1 MIFFQPVRC
10 DLNAVFIMQ
19 RTILSIIFIISLF
32 LSAGCAGTKTG
43 RVAAD
48 ALVPVSEENSLGRQ
62 VSSEV
67 EQELTMHPNANVQ
80 QYVRKLGEQ
89 IVSVVNDV
97 PSGIRFTFQ
106 VVDDP
111 RTVNAF
117 ALPGGFIYVYSG
129 LMAKMN
135 TEAELAAVLSHE
147 IAHVTR
153 RHVAQRLVTLYG
165 VDLLSKVA
173 LGNEPGVVTGI
184 VATVVEQGF
193 LLRYSREQEIDADE
207 VGLRYMVLANYNP
220 YGFIDF
226 FSLMQDQPSPPE
238 FLLTHPLPANRIK
251 FMKSEIKKISDVP
264 TRDNRDQFQMIKRQL

>member
-1 MIFFQPVRC
+1 MEFFQSVRSNFAAVFNFQRTG
-10 DLNAVFIMQ
+10 LSILFVFIMV
-19 RTILSIIFIISLF
+19 LSG
-32 LSAGCAGTKTG
+32 GCAGTKTG

-62 VSSEV
+62 VAAEV
-67 EQELTMHPNANVQ
+67 EQELTIHSNSEVQ
-80 QYVRKLGEQ
+80 QYIRKLGEQ

-117 ALPGGFIYVYSG
+117 ALPGGYIYVYSG

-165 VDLLSKVA
+165 VELLSKVA
-173 LGNEPGVVTGI
+173 LGSEPGVVTGI

-193 LLRYSREQEIDADE
+193 LLRYSREQETDADE
-207 VGLRYMVLANYNP
+207 VGLRYMIRANYNP
-220 YGFIDF
+220 YGFVDF
-226 FSLMQDQPSPPE
+226 FSLMLDQQSPPE

-251 FMKSEIKKISDVP
+251 LMKSEIQKISNVP
-264 TRDNRDQFQMIKRQL
+264 TRDNREEFQAIKRQL